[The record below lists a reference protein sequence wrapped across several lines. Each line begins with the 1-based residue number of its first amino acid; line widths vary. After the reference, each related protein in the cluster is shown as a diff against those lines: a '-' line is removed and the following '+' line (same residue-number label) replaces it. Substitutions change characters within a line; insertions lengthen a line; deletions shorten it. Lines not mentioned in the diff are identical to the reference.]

1 MTEKPDDADFTRT
14 LAPWRSILGYSVAN
28 LGFAEGLEL
37 LTQRITAHQYTPVTF
52 LNAHNANVAR
62 VDSAFSNALRNFL
75 VLADGIGVDVASKSF
90 HGSPFKAN
98 LNGTD
103 LVPALFNYCVKP
115 LKVALLGARP
125 EVIETARSVFAKET
139 PWHQFVIVSD
149 GFFRPEDLP
158 KIKQALK
165 DMKPD
170 VLLVAMGVP
179 RQEEFIFKNLGPEYC
194 TMPMAVGALLDIHSG
209 IIPRAPKWVRDI
221 RIEWAYRLT
230 REPKRLW
237 YRYIVGN
244 PVFLFNVLMSRF
256 KRDSTSSGAPQ
267 ANNSAESGR

>member
-1 MTEKPDDADFTRT
+1 MSAQSERFDMTQT

-28 LGFAEGLEL
+28 LGYAEGLEL
-37 LTQRITAHQYTPVTF
+37 LATRITRRQYTPVTF

-62 VDSAFSNALRNFL
+62 ADEGFAAALRGFL

-103 LVPALFNYCVKP
+103 LVPALFNYCTKP

-125 EVIETARSVFAKET
+125 HVIQEARAIFSKQT
-139 PWHQFVIVSD
+139 PWHEFHIISD
-149 GFFRPEDLP
+149 GFFREKDLP
-158 KIKQALK
+158 LIKQRLK
-165 DMKPD
+165 ELRPD
-170 VLLVAMGVP
+170 VLVVAMGVP
-179 RQEEFIFKNLGPEYC
+179 RQEEFIAKNLGPQYC
-194 TMPMAVGALLDIHSG
+194 TMPMAVGALLDIHTG
-209 IIPRAPKWVRDI
+209 TIARAPQWVRKM
-221 RIEWAYRLT
+221 RIEWAYRLV

-244 PVFLFNVLMSRF
+244 PVFLFNVLRSYMQN
-256 KRDSTSSGAPQ
+256 TSCASGNPKTAQ
-267 ANNSAESGR
+267 SADTTK

>member
-1 MTEKPDDADFTRT
+1 MSEITNPADFTRA

-37 LTQRITAHQYTPVTF
+37 LTQRIAAHQYTPVTF

-62 VDSAFSNALRNFL
+62 ADVSFSNALRHFL

-125 EVIETARSVFAKET
+125 EVIESARSVFARDT
-139 PWHQFVIVSD
+139 PWHEFIIISD
-149 GFFRPEDLP
+149 GFFRSEDLP
-158 KIKQALK
+158 KIKQLLK
-165 DMKPD
+165 EMQPD
-170 VLLVAMGVP
+170 ILLVAMGVP
-179 RQEEFIFKNLGPEYC
+179 RQEEFIARNLGPEHC
-194 TMPMAVGALLDIHSG
+194 IMPMAVGALLDIHSG
-209 IIPRAPKWVRDI
+209 VIARAPKWVRDL
-221 RIEWAYRLT
+221 RIEWAYRLM

-244 PVFLFNVLMSRF
+244 PVFLLRVLISHF
-256 KRDSTSSGAPQ
+256 KRNSTNSGVPNAREIPESS
-267 ANNSAESGR
+267 R

>member
-1 MTEKPDDADFTRT
+1 MSAAVRQDLTRS

-28 LGFAEGLEL
+28 LGFEEGLEL
-37 LTQRITAHQYTPVTF
+37 LVKRIEARQYTPVTF
-52 LNAHNANVAR
+52 LNAHNANVAQA
-62 VDSAFSNALRNFL
+62 DKNFANALNDFL

-103 LVPALFNYCVKP
+103 LVPALFSYCVKP

-125 EVIETARSVFAKET
+125 EVIEAARALFAKET
-139 PWHQFVIVSD
+139 PWHDFKIVSD
-149 GFFRPEDLP
+149 GFFRPQDLP
-158 KIKQALK
+158 TIKQLLK
-165 DMKPD
+165 DWQPD

-179 RQEEFIFKNLGPEYC
+179 RQEEFIARNLSSEYC
-194 TMPMAVGALLDIHSG
+194 TMPMAVGALLDIHTG
-209 IIPRAPKWVRDI
+209 TIPRAPMWVRDL
-221 RIEWAYRLT
+221 RIEWAYRLM

-244 PVFLFNVLMSRF
+244 PVFLFNVLRSYW
-256 KRDSTSSGAPQ
+256 SNSS
-267 ANNSAESGR
+267 SAHGQPLHIEPSDRQK